1 MQYNQR
7 AHQSSVESNR
17 EIKLQRFP
25 SIKWEYPPFH
35 EKKSRKKKEEKK
47 VQSKYAGNDTQQMF
61 QLHVIQVQF
70 IPAIHNMLSG
80 IRQPPHIPFRDDE
93 TANY

>member
-1 MQYNQR
+1 MR
-7 AHQSSVESNR
+7 IST
-17 EIKLQRFP
+17 LQ
-25 SIKWEYPPFH
+25 
-35 EKKSRKKKEEKK
+35 RKKKVEKK